1 MAITDIDISETLETN
16 APSIKYRGNE
26 GPKSPQEE
34 QMIMEQQQMAAVDPM
49 MQKKL
54 KLIEELMSQGYDF
67 GSASNLADKILA
79 GQDEQDIGM
88 AYGGIAGLDGRVRYG
103 AGSWLKKKIRN
114 IIPNEIAD
122 IAVKAA
128 PFIAPFNP
136 LAAGLAAGIGGFDK
150 HGSIS
155 KGLKSGLMNYGMG
168 QLARGIGGA
177 GMQEGFN
184 LKINPNATGLGQY
197 FSSPIA
203 AKTAV
208 AQGVSGSDKAL
219 FTSDKAMRPD
229 LGLMEVPGKGVESVV
244 NLSQGQGIDKIS
256 PLKQLGNKIME
267 YVPTSF
273 ADLKDPKKLLGGI
286 GITTAATKLLGG
298 GEEEIVSEIMDRGE
312 NLDLD
317 SIRLEVREAFKDPS
331 GQKLAALRNKYPY
344 LGTQASKNIDAMAQG
359 GRAGFAEGGGIM
371 DLGGMEKDYRNTGG
385 FVDLGAKEKADDV
398 PARLSVNEFV
408 MTADAV
414 RGAGGGDIDKG
425 AEIME
430 NVMENLENGGRISEE
445 SQGLKGAQEMFEVS
459 ERLSEV
465 V

>member
-1 MAITDIDISETLETN
+1 MAITDINISETLETN

-317 SIRLEVREAFKDPS
+317 SIRLEVREALKIH
-331 GQKLAALRNKYPY
+331 
-344 LGTQASKNIDAMAQG
+344 LGKN
-359 GRAGFAEGGGIM
+359 
-371 DLGGMEKDYRNTGG
+371 Y
-385 FVDLGAKEKADDV
+385 
-398 PARLSVNEFV
+398 
-408 MTADAV
+408 
-414 RGAGGGDIDKG
+414 
-425 AEIME
+425 
-430 NVMENLENGGRISEE
+430 
-445 SQGLKGAQEMFEVS
+445 
-459 ERLSEV
+459 
-465 V
+465 